1 MRFFV
6 MRLKVVGVEVERSL
20 VAGRS
25 FFLLLGVEKVGWRDM
40 VVKGLELTKSSRG
53 SVMVQNLLLVMKL

>member
-25 FFLLLGVEKVGWRDM
+25 FFLLLGVEKVAWRDM
-40 VVKGLELTKSSRG
+40 VKIRD
-53 SVMVQNLLLVMKL
+53 